1 MSAVAPF
8 DGADAVPRPRATPAA
23 ILPVSPAAA
32 QPPAVVKKA
41 PIAWRE
47 AGMTYGLP
55 IGLALLVL
63 VVWEW
68 AVTAYQ
74 VPKFVLPTPSLIFK
88 TLIDDAPMLFEA
100 WQYTALISVGAFVAA
115 LVTGLLMG
123 VVLAQSRIAEA
134 TLWPYAVILQVTPNF
149 ALAPLIIIWVGL
161 DRTWLALLINA
172 WLVAFF
178 PILSNT
184 VIGLKSADHGLCNI
198 FHLYGSS
205 RWKRFRYLQLPA
217 ALPFIMAGV
226 KISLSLAV
234 IGAIVAEFL
243 AGSGTATGLGG
254 DGERF
259 AAQHPAHVRRRAGA
273 LALRPGHLVRRRLG
287 AAQAAGPLA
296 RERNPAGKLIPH
308 TP

>member
-243 AGSGTATGLGG
+243 AGSGTATGLAWVVMESGSQLNIP
-254 DGERF
+254 RMF
-259 AAQHPAHVRRRAGA
+259 AAVLVLSLFGLAIWYVAGWVQRKLLAHWHESETR
-273 LALRPGHLVRRRLG
+273 
-287 AAQAAGPLA
+287 Q
-296 RERNPAGKLIPH
+296 EN
-308 TP
+308 

>member
-8 DGADAVPRPRATPAA
+8 DGSRPRATPAA
-23 ILPVSPAAA
+23 SAPAPATPPVAAA
-32 QPPAVVKKA
+32 VKRPP
-41 PIAWRE
+41 PDWRGI
-47 AGMTYGLP
+47 GMTYGLP

-63 VVWEW
+63 LVWEW
-68 AVTAYQ
+68 AVAAYQ
-74 VPKFVLPTPSLIFK
+74 VPKFVLPPPSLIFK
-88 TLIDDAPMLFEA
+88 TLIDDAPMLFKA

-115 LVTGLLMG
+115 LLTGLLMG

-184 VIGLKSADHGLCNI
+184 VIGLKSADHGLRNI

-243 AGSGTATGLGG
+243 AGSGTATGLAWVVMESGSQLNIP
-254 DGERF
+254 RMF
-259 AAQHPAHVRRRAGA
+259 AAVLVLSLFG
-273 LALRPGHLVRRRLG
+273 LAIWY
-287 AAQAAGPLA
+287 AAGWVQRKLLA
-296 RERNPAGKLIPH
+296 HWHESETRQEN
-308 TP
+308 